1 MMKKITMT
9 VLILLLTLSAAL
21 AAQYRVITKE
31 AMVRKDKRFFA
42 PVVTRI
48 PYGTAVEDQGREGD
62 WLKVTYKGKRGW
74 LHIGAVQEQSFQLLR
89 AGRARETTQEEVA
102 LAGKGFTPAVEKAFK
117 NRNPGLKY
125 GEVDK
130 IQSYKISDSAL
141 QAFIQ
146 AGKLNEPGGAQ

>member
-62 WLKVTYKGKRGW
+62 WLKV
-74 LHIGAVQEQSFQLLR
+74 HIGAVQEQSFQLLR